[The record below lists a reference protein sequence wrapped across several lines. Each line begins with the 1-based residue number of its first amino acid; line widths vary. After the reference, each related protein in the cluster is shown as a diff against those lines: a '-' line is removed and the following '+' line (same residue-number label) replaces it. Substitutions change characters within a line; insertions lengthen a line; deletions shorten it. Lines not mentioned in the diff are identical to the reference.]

1 MSYYIQDA
9 ISQRTRESSFIA
21 FFPALH
27 HLDWDLISAD
37 MQRRNC
43 LETLGD
49 AVMSLSITN
58 LLQKLLPDR
67 SLQVYSVSD
76 IFPSQPSASSRIP
89 MIQAI
94 RPPLVS
100 NQTFQHILANAGIYN
115 GHPQTKCKEAGN
127 AFEIYVGAFSETEGF
142 DAANAWVAELFAPLV
157 CAAVDAYDLHFSQP
171 PVATIRAPL
180 PSKRPRDDDQ
190 LLQDPEPRKRR
201 RGNSYGSAPTIPSQ
215 CLLDEIE
222 VANWHLGHRTP
233 AVTHSAVRCDR
244 STDETTIDER
254 TDDRSLIKILAD
266 KNFALRKPR
275 QSPISQQEPIAPSWD
290 DFASQLT
297 SGFER
302 NR

>member
-21 FFPALH
+21 FFPALP

-76 IFPSQPSASSRIP
+76 IFPSLPSASSRIP

-100 NQTFQHILANAGIYN
+100 NQTFQHILANAGVYN

-142 DAANAWVAELFAPLV
+142 DAANAWIAELFAPLV
-157 CAAVDAYDLHFSQP
+157 YAAIDAYDLHFSRP
-171 PVATIRAPL
+171 PMATICAAL

-190 LLQDPEPRKRR
+190 LFQDSGPCKRR
-201 RGNSYGSAPTIPSQ
+201 RGNSYGSASTIPSR
-215 CLLDEIE
+215 LDEID
-222 VANWHLGHRTP
+222 VADCRPTHRTP
-233 AVTHSAVRCDR
+233 AVTHSAVPREYPVDG
-244 STDETTIDER
+244 TTKYER
-254 TDDRSLIKILAD
+254 RDDRLVIKILAD
-266 KNFALRKPR
+266 KNFALGKLR
-275 QSPISQQEPIAPSWD
+275 QSPISQQEPITPSWD

>member
-1 MSYYIQDA
+1 MFYYIQDG

-58 LLQKLLPDR
+58 LLQNLLPDR
-67 SLQVYSVSD
+67 SLQVYS
-76 IFPSQPSASSRIP
+76 
-89 MIQAI
+89 AI

-100 NQTFQHILANAGIYN
+100 NQTFQHILANAGISH
-115 GHPQTKCKEAGN
+115 GHPQTKFNEAGN

-142 DAANAWVAELFAPLV
+142 DAANGWIAELFAPLV
-157 CAAVDAYDLHFSQP
+157 SAAVDAYDLHFSRP
-171 PVATIRAPL
+171 PVATSLAAL
-180 PSKRPRDDDQ
+180 PSKRPRDEDQ
-190 LLQDPEPRKRR
+190 LVQDPEPRKRR
-201 RGNSYGSAPTIPSQ
+201 RGNSYSASTIPSW
-215 CLLDEIE
+215 LDGIN
-222 VANWHLGHRTP
+222 AADWRLAHRTP
-233 AVTHSAVRCDR
+233 AVAHSTVRR
-244 STDETTIDER
+244 EHPTDGTTKYEKR
-254 TDDRSLIKILAD
+254 DDRSLIKVLAD

-275 QSPISQQEPIAPSWD
+275 QSSISQQEPIARSWG

-297 SGFER
+297 CGFER